1 MTPLQAL
8 YYVFLL
14 SGAALGAVNGPC
26 SADGTP
32 GVCISSATC
41 SDSAGTSHSGFCPD
55 DPADIKCCTKP
66 DCGSGGNCRWTSQCS
81 GSSQAGLCPGP
92 ADFKCCL
99 DGSDGG
105 SPGGDGEATSTSHGL
120 SANGVK
126 FIENFEG
133 WSANF
138 YQDSAVSGFF
148 WFLAPRNPTEY
159 FFLLLTRDSRASK
172 PSVTATRVNQP
183 LPAIASKR
191 PSREKQET
199 ISSTRTP
206 PDLSLV

>member
-1 MTPLQAL
+1 MTPLQAFF
-8 YYVFLL
+8 YVLLL
-14 SGAALGAVNGPC
+14 SGTALGAVNGPC
-26 SADGTP
+26 SADGTS

-41 SDSAGTSHSGFCPD
+41 SDSAGSSHSGFCPD
-55 DPADIKCCTKP
+55 DPTDIQCCTKT

-99 DGSDGG
+99 IGSDGG
-105 SPGGDGEATSTSHGL
+105 SPSDGGGATSTSHGL

-133 WSANF
+133 WNPNF
-138 YQDSAVSGFF
+138 YQDSAVSF
-148 WFLAPRNPTEY
+148 WSSQTI
-159 FFLLLTRDSRASK
+159 LLLRGDSRALK
-172 PSVTATRVNQP
+172 PSVTATLVNQP

-191 PSREKQET
+191 PSRQTQEM

-206 PDLSLV
+206 PASSLV